1 MSENDVWHPDTPEMA
16 KAGTVST
23 LGHQHYNDIPIPSTI
38 WVDVTHHQKSY
49 GIQLQSWHSFFMKS
63 LDDHVCE

>member
-16 KAGTVST
+16 KAGTST

-49 GIQLQSWHSFFMKS
+49 GIQLQS
-63 LDDHVCE
+63 